1 MRWLD
6 DSEYKE
12 AGVFFAD
19 VDRRGDLA
27 KVVREIL
34 ALKKQ
39 NFDRDEIRKR
49 YLKKTIRETF
59 LDRVRQIL
67 D

>member
-1 MRWLD
+1 M
-6 DSEYKE
+6 
-12 AGVFFAD
+12 FFAD